1 MIKIK
6 INSLSERNIQKIAFL
21 HKRYDLFKSICP
33 SRLIFSDQH
42 LIEELEKGQNIF
54 YMMKNLDDFENE
66 YKDIISDFKAE
77 EIKKEPRL

>member
-6 INSLSERNIQKIAFL
+6 INSHSESHLQKIAYL

-42 LIEELEKGQNIF
+42 LIEELEKGINTF

-66 YKDIISDFKAE
+66 YKNIVSDFKAE
-77 EIKKEPRL
+77 EIKKEPR

>member
-6 INSLSERNIQKIAFL
+6 INSHSESHLQKISYL

-33 SRLIFSDQH
+33 SRLILSDQH
-42 LIEELEKGQNIF
+42 LIEELEKGRDTF

-66 YKDIISDFKAE
+66 YKDIVSDFKAE
-77 EIKKEPRL
+77 EIKKEPR